1 MPATKLT
8 VAEVQRKIRP
18 ILKAHGIVRA
28 GLFGSLVRGEM
39 KKGSDID
46 IVIQPAVG
54 MTYLDLAGL
63 QMELETRLR
72 KDVDLATYRSLS
84 SMLKPLIMREQQR
97 IV

>member
-1 MPATKLT
+1 MPATLT
-8 VAEVQRKIRP
+8 VKEVQKKLRP

-46 IVIQPAVG
+46 LIIQPSPG
-54 MTYLDLAGL
+54 TTYLDLAEL
-63 QMELETRLR
+63 QQELETLLHN
-72 KDVDLATYRSLS
+72 DVDLATYRSLS
-84 SMLKPLIMREQQR
+84 RHIKPLVMREQLR